1 MSDAIEQRA
10 TISLT
15 FDDGFACQRQA
26 FALLEE
32 RGLCGTFYVGSDFI
46 GRSKQHL
53 QRRDLLDAQARG
65 HEIGGH
71 TLAHAHLT
79 DLSERRARKQIV
91 GDRLALRGLGFDA
104 VTFAYPYGEHD
115 ERSRALV
122 REAGYV
128 GARAVGG
135 VVETVPP
142 ADRFAL
148 RTPHSAR
155 TRTGVAD
162 LCAFVRVA
170 EHESC
175 WMILVFHHVC
185 ADTASEYATTPQEFA
200 EFLDWLV
207 TRDIVVRRV
216 RDVLE
221 SH

>member
-1 MSDAIEQRA
+1 MSNGRKRA
-10 TISLT
+10 TVSLT
-15 FDDGFACQRQA
+15 FDDGLACQRHA

-32 RGLCGTFYVGSDFI
+32 RGLYGTFYVSSDLI
-46 GRSKQHL
+46 GRSTQHL
-53 QRRDLLDAQARG
+53 GQRDLLDAQARG

-79 DLSERRARKQIV
+79 GLSERKARKQIV

-104 VTFAYPYGEHD
+104 LTFAYPYGEHD
-115 ERSRALV
+115 ERARGLV
-122 REAGYV
+122 REGGYL
-128 GARAVGG
+128 GARSVGG
-135 VVETVPP
+135 VIETLPP

-155 TRTGVAD
+155 TQTGATD

-185 ADTASEYATTPQEFA
+185 ADADSEYATDPRDFA

-207 TRDIVVRRV
+207 TRDVVVRRV